1 MGVAD
6 PAGGTDALVLERG
19 RHPHVHHCEIGD
31 VLADRRPEP
40 IRVLDGGHHL
50 VAAVLEQPP
59 EALSQ
64 QDLVLC
70 DHDSQGSSA
79 STRVPDLGGLS
90 IRRLPP
96 SAATRSAM
104 PISPEPPAA
113 RAPPTPSSRTV
124 TTRLPLCFAAVSTTS
139 VARACLAALASA
151 SLATK

>member
-6 PAGGTDALVLERG
+6 PGRGTDALVLERG

-31 VLADRRPEP
+31 VLGDRRPEP
-40 IRVLDGGHHL
+40 I
-50 VAAVLEQPP
+50 AVLEQPP
-59 EALSQ
+59 QALSQ

-70 DHDSQGSSA
+70 DHDPQGSSA